1 MKVIADRSDI
11 QCLVN
16 YEDGTGWKEIF
27 NYDISG
33 DGTKYYNGYAGLFM
47 NWNYEPEAQAIDY
60 YKVRS
65 LGNSSVNEYYSV
77 SDSTVTPAENFNGEL
92 TVPVYVTDQTANS
105 DTMDM
110 TITVKPAN
118 NAPVLTSVTDQSTDE
133 DTPITLKMSMVTAS
147 DADGDPLNIIPVG
160 NMLFSD
166 NFNTNLIG
174 TKWFTRDE
182 NMPGGSSPELASI
195 KDTLGASGVLFAP
208 GGKRDDH
215 SNYNGD
221 VNRLADTNA
230 VCGGDYEI
238 EARMYWTGNN
248 TNWGTYGIQAIV
260 FREQSNNPDN
270 FTENCYKFQWD
281 GNSSGRWCIERRVN
295 SSWTL
300 LVASTDNP
308 IREDQWY
315 KMKVIADSSDI
326 QCLVNYEDGTGWKE
340 IFNYDISGDG
350 TKYYNGYAGLFMNWN
365 YEPEA
370 QAIDYYKVRSLGNSS
385 VNEYYSV
392 SDSTVTPAENFNG
405 ELTVPVYVTDQT
417 ANSDT
422 MDMTITVKPANNA
435 PVLTSVTDQSTD
447 EDTPI
452 TLKMSM
458 VTASDADG
466 DPLNIIPVGNM

>member
-1 MKVIADRSDI
+1 MYWTGNNTNWGTYGIQAKVFREQSNNPDNFTENCYKFQWDGNSSGRWCIERRVNSSWTLLVVSTDNPIREDQWYKMKVIADSSDI

-248 TNWGTYGIQAIV
+248 TNWGTYGLQAIV

-300 LVASTDNP
+300 
-308 IREDQWY
+308 
-315 KMKVIADSSDI
+315 
-326 QCLVNYEDGTGWKE
+326 
-340 IFNYDISGDG
+340 
-350 TKYYNGYAGLFMNWN
+350 
-365 YEPEA
+365 
-370 QAIDYYKVRSLGNSS
+370 
-385 VNEYYSV
+385 
-392 SDSTVTPAENFNG
+392 
-405 ELTVPVYVTDQT
+405 
-417 ANSDT
+417 
-422 MDMTITVKPANNA
+422 
-435 PVLTSVTDQSTD
+435 
-447 EDTPI
+447 
-452 TLKMSM
+452 
-458 VTASDADG
+458 
-466 DPLNIIPVGNM
+466 